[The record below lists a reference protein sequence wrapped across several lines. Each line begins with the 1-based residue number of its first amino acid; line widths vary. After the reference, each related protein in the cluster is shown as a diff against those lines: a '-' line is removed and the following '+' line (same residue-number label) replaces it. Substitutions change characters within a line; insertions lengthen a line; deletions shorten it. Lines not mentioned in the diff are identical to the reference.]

1 MPNASYAN
9 DKFTIDELIKR
20 SWNLRDSKAFT
31 KFIDFI
37 AKFDHY
43 SRFNTMLVY
52 LQNKEVTFF
61 GGESYWRKNFNR
73 TIRREARPYVILAP
87 MSPVMLVYDVMETE
101 GTDSPKEFLDNIL
114 GEKLFEVKGHI
125 DRQIYE
131 GAIFTAKL
139 WGIPVNYKPL
149 SYFKGG
155 YVTTAFTGRLE
166 ICLKDDASVEENF
179 TVLIHEL
186 AHVLLGHTGHKELRK
201 TNPDKRLLLPERQK
215 QTRSAEELEAET
227 ISYLI
232 STKLGL
238 IPRSEEYIAG
248 YLKDVND
255 LLQFSY
261 ETVIKVTDK
270 IENIFLQPIDRLIKP
285 MQKTLF

>member
-1 MPNASYAN
+1 MNDAKFVN

-20 SWNLRDSKAFT
+20 SWNLRDGKAFA

-37 AKFDHY
+37 SKFDHY

-61 GGESYWRKNFNR
+61 GGEAYWRKKFHR

-87 MSPVMLVYDVMETE
+87 MSPVMLVYDVFETE
-101 GTDSPKEFLDNIL
+101 GKENPKNFLDNLL
-114 GEKLFEVKGHI
+114 GDKLFEVKGHLNPK
-125 DRQIYE
+125 IYE

-139 WGIPVNYKPL
+139 WGIPVIYKPL

-166 ICLKDDASVEENF
+166 ICLKDNASVEENF

-215 QTRSAEELEAET
+215 LTRTTEELEAET
-227 ISYLI
+227 ISYLV

-270 IENIFLQPIDRLIKP
+270 IENMFLQPIDRFNKP
-285 MQKTLF
+285 IQKTLF

>member
-1 MPNASYAN
+1 MPTQNYAN

-20 SWNLRDSKAFT
+20 SWDLRDSKAFS
-31 KFIDFI
+31 KFIDFV

-61 GGESYWRKNFNR
+61 GGESYWRKKFHR
-73 TIRREARPYVILAP
+73 TIKREARPYVILAP

-101 GTDSPKEFLDNIL
+101 GKDNSRDFLDNLL
-114 GEKLFEVKGHI
+114 GDKLFEVKGHI
-125 DRQIYE
+125 NPKIYE
-131 GAIFTAKL
+131 GAIYTAKQ
-139 WGIPVNYKPL
+139 WGIPVIYKPL

-166 ICLKDDASVEENF
+166 LCLKDNASVEENF

-186 AHVLLGHTGHKELRK
+186 AHVLLGHTGHKELHK
-201 TNPDKRLLLPERQK
+201 TNPDKRLHLPERQK
-215 QTRSAEELEAET
+215 LTRSAEELEAET

-238 IPRSEEYIAG
+238 IPRSEEYLAG

-270 IENIFLQPIDRLIKP
+270 IETMFLQPIGRLNNPI
-285 MQKTLF
+285 QKSLF